1 VLAARTSVVGRISS
15 FRSFQSMHGVSFEN
29 ARSVFG
35 DVNALTFF
43 DGAHS
48 GSEDRFL
55 TIGFADSGILL
66 MVVHTDRSDTTRL
79 ISARPATSREGLAYA
94 KRRE

>member
-1 VLAARTSVVGRISS
+1 MAAFEWDAQKADENVRK
-15 FRSFQSMHGVSFEN
+15 HGVSFEN

-43 DGAHS
+43 DGEHS
-48 GSEDRFL
+48 ESEDRFL
-55 TIGFADSGILL
+55 TIGFADSGILPL
-66 MVVHTDRSDTTRL
+66 VMHTDRSDTTRL

-94 KRRE
+94 KRRQ